1 MDTLILLSKHFI
13 LAYIATIFFSFLFNV
28 NRSDINMAG
37 LAGAF
42 GWTGYILFRD
52 VFQSSSVIANF
63 VGGLLVALSAEILAR
78 INKKPVTVYAIPGII
93 PLVPG
98 YPIYRA
104 MIYFLN
110 GFYTDG
116 IIYFIRASFDAG
128 AIAIGLLVVSVLA
141 RIAKNV
147 ERRRKVLLH
156 KINKKNLYKI

>member
-1 MDTLILLSKHFI
+1 MDPLILLLKHFV

-28 NRSDINMAG
+28 NRADMNMAG

-52 VFQSSSVIANF
+52 IFLSSSVISNF
-63 VGGLLVALSAEILAR
+63 VGGVLVALSAEILAR
-78 INKKPVTVYAIPGII
+78 IHKKPVTVYAIPGII

-116 IIYFIRASFDAG
+116 ITYFIRASFDAG
-128 AIAIGLLVVSVLA
+128 AIAIGLLIISVLA
-141 RIAKNV
+141 RIAKNM
-147 ERRRKVLLH
+147 ERRRKVILY
-156 KINKKNLYKI
+156 KINKKNPHKI